1 MAKLSDLQN
10 IGKAREARLVEA
22 GVDTPETLRE
32 LGSREALVRLRE
44 ADPGA
49 CVQELYALEGAIR
62 GVKDTALP
70 EEVKAE
76 LRAFHK
82 SLGRAGK

>member
-1 MAKLSDLQN
+1 MKKVLILVLALAMLLGCTAMAEGNL
-10 IGKAREARLVEA
+10 IGYTCMDGTNPFFV
-22 GVDTPETLRE
+22 T
-32 LGSREALVRLRE
+32 
-44 ADPGA
+44 
-49 CVQELYALEGAIR
+49 LEGAIR